1 MNRRMKMKKRGKKAF
16 LTILLLA
23 LSSITICNKMLC
35 LSLTASAEQAVAEG
49 NTEEAAEN
57 NENKRIH
64 TNLPVEIKKDGFY
77 EYYVTTDVFTEE
89 PYAVITNYTGTESVV
104 TIPDSFSGVTVRN
117 INEAFEENE
126 FLMEATVPK
135 SVRTLWGT
143 FSGCKNLRKVILN
156 EGIEMLVGAFSN
168 CEQLCDINFPGSLT
182 DVGKASFENTAWI
195 SQYDTTD
202 IIYAGHICLGF
213 RGYMLYRENMLQD
226 WAVTIQEGTRIIA
239 SDAFDGSG
247 ITEVYMPDSVETICY
262 DAFRNCSRLR
272 KIRFSE
278 NLKYIGDYAF
288 GHLDDCT
295 SLTEVILP
303 DSLEY
308 IGDGAFSDNVNLITI
323 TEPVNLKYVGGGAF
337 SNTKWDKTRPTI
349 CYIGKVLYNCR
360 SFHNEDEIR
369 KDTVSISPG
378 CFTDIINIPTFT
390 SIAIPDS
397 VQTIGY
403 SAFYGCYALSEVRLP
418 NKLKRIEESTFE
430 NCHALSVINFPDTIE
445 AIGSQAFDNCHALTE
460 INLPKSLKKIGG
472 FAFRG
477 AENIR
482 KLDIPKGVKYIH
494 ENAFYRC
501 GHLDTVSFSEGL
513 TYIGTKAFSGTS
525 LTEVEIP
532 NSVTFLGE
540 QAFAYEVSWVM
551 MDYPMDDKMPNF
563 KIRGYNDSAA
573 ELYAVENGLI
583 FESLGTYKAV
593 ENVKSDV
600 GQMGQSGFDDNDSG
614 ENALS
619 TVGDVIACG
628 GVAIVVGSGI
638 LFCIPQT
645 RRKIMK
651 IFAKIGDE

>member
-1 MNRRMKMKKRGKKAF
+1 MNRRMKMKNRGKKAF

-23 LSSITICNKMLC
+23 LLSITICNKILC
-35 LSLTASAEQAVAEG
+35 LSLIASAEQVVS
-49 NTEEAAEN
+49 EESSEKIA
-57 NENKRIH
+57 NENEAKSVN
-64 TNLPVEIKKDGFY
+64 TAPLEIKTEGLY
-77 EYYVTTDVFTEE
+77 EYYVETNVFTEE
-89 PYAVITNYTGTESVV
+89 TYAIITKYTGNESIL
-104 TIPDSFSGVTVRN
+104 TIPDSLSGVTVREVK
-117 INEAFEENE
+117 EAFQENE
-126 FLMEATVPK
+126 FITEVTVPK
-135 SVRTLWGT
+135 SVGTLDRT
-143 FSGCKNLRKVILN
+143 FKGCKNLYKVTLN
-156 EGIEMLVGAFSN
+156 EGIEVLMGAFRD
-168 CEQLCDINFPGSLT
+168 CEKLYDINFPSTLT
-182 DVGKASFENTAWI
+182 DVGKDSFENTAWI

-418 NKLKRIEESTFE
+418 NQLKRIEESTFE

-460 INLPKSLKKIGG
+460 INLPKGLKSIGS
-472 FAFRG
+472 FSFRG

-482 KLDIPKGVKYIH
+482 KIDIPKGVKYIH

-501 GHLDTVSFSEGL
+501 GHLETVSFSEGL

-563 KIRGYNDSAA
+563 KVRGYNDSAA

-600 GQMGQSGFDDNDSG
+600 GQMGQSGFDDNNDSE

-619 TVGDVIACG
+619 TVGAVIACG
-628 GVAIVVGSGI
+628 GVAIVVGSGVW
-638 LFCIPQT
+638 FCIPQT

-651 IFAKIGDE
+651 IFARK